1 MIEVL
6 FVDDE
11 LDLLQLAKT
20 KFEKEMD
27 GQSVSVSLASSA
39 QQCLDF
45 LDQKKESAAGIL
57 VVSDITMPEMDG
69 LALLRI
75 IQKRHPHVKVYICT
89 AFDTPFFRKNTEDK
103 GALRFFVKPLN
114 FANLRSALVEDF
126 ALQISENDPAN

>member
-20 KFEKEMD
+20 KFEKEME
-27 GQSVSVSLASSA
+27 GETVSVSLASSA

-45 LDQKKESAAGIL
+45 LDLKKDITKIL
-57 VVSDITMPEMDG
+57 VISDINMPEMDG
-69 LALLRI
+69 LALLRV
-75 IQKRHPHVKVYICT
+75 IQKRHPQVKVYICT

-114 FANLRSALVEDF
+114 FSNLRTALIEDF
-126 ALQISENDPAN
+126 ALQAPLRDPAT